1 MELNTNSNT
10 SSTNNNINNNNNNNQ
25 DLNNQQ
31 SECLIHAISF
41 PSDFELDISLISS
54 NKELTTMFNSNDQ
67 SFLSGQTNIIEHLIT
82 KYSGVPL
89 EKLCSVEN
97 LTLKLP
103 KNFGLLSDFGF
114 HLNNLKHLTLTGSHI
129 SSLNELG
136 TSFNQL
142 QSLNVS
148 HCNLEDLSGVICF
161 EPLIELDASFNK
173 IQDLIDIEMCATI
186 EILALNDNNIE
197 DELVTE
203 KSVLCLCGIGTDK
216 RKFKKFTLV
225 CRYCSKE

>member
-1 MELNTNSNT
+1 
-10 SSTNNNINNNNNNNQ
+10 
-25 DLNNQQ
+25 
-31 SECLIHAISF
+31 
-41 PSDFELDISLISS
+41 
-54 NKELTTMFNSNDQ
+54 MFNSNDQ

-161 EPLIELDASFNK
+161 EQLIELDASFNK

-197 DELVTE
+197 DEDNIYFITSLP
-203 KSVLCLCGIGTDK
+203 KL
-216 RKFKKFTLV
+216 RKLNIKNNPFTKKLKDFNFDENIQIV
-225 CRYCSKE
+225 I